1 MTCQPV
7 KGHSAINTNQLN
19 IIQLFNYPK
28 EKKKKKRIGITLP
41 HSFNILNIQHRKQ
54 TQIELNLFEEAKASP
69 CACMQKQINH

>member
-28 EKKKKKRIGITLP
+28 EKKKKKKDWHHLTT
-41 HSFNILNIQHRKQ
+41 FIQY
-54 TQIELNLFEEAKASP
+54 FEHPAPKTNP
-69 CACMQKQINH
+69 D